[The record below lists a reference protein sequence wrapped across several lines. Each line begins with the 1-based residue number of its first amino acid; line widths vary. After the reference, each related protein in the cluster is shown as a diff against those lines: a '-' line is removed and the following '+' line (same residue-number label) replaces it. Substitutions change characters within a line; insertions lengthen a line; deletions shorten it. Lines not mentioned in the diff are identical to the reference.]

1 MLRRREQSFS
11 LDGKLVPVSLGAIKV
26 LALVDGAELEET
38 QSGAALGAVA
48 AQALCPRL
56 RFDGDC
62 RRDLCEGCGGEGD
75 GGGL

>member
-1 MLRRREQSFS
+1 MRVS

-62 RRDLCEGCGGEGD
+62 RRDLGEGCGGEGER
-75 GGGL
+75 GGLRGGS